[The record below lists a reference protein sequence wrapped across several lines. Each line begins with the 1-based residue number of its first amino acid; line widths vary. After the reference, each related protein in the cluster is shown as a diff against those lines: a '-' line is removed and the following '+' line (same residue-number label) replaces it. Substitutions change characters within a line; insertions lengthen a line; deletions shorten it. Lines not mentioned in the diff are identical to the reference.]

1 MNKSDFD
8 FYLPER
14 LIAQTPLEKRDSSRL
29 LHLDKKT
36 GAIEHGH
43 FHDITKYLKK
53 GDCLVMNDSRVLP
66 ARLIGSRLSGG
77 LVELVLLRDLGDGC
91 WECLSRPGRKTKPG
105 TELTFGDGELTAT
118 VMDVAEGGNRIVKF
132 HFEGIFIEKLEKAR
146 QNAAA
151 ALYQRRAPGFGTLS
165 DRLFSRAWKRS
176 RADCR
181 FAFYKG
187 AA

>member
-118 VMDVAEGGNRIVKF
+118 VMVLPWEETGSSNST
-132 HFEGIFIEKLEKAR
+132 L
-146 QNAAA
+146 
-151 ALYQRRAPGFGTLS
+151 RAYLS
-165 DRLFSRAWKRS
+165 KSSKSSAK
-176 RADCR
+176 CR
-181 FAFYKG
+181 CRPI
-187 AA
+187 